1 MRQRADDVA
10 FVLGIILF
18 ISILSFLVFEE
29 AEVANDM
36 QIFPCGL
43 CPVKTLNKSEVMM
56 HIIRDHDT
64 DLSAIL

>member
-43 CPVKTLNKSEVMM
+43 CPVKTLN
-56 HIIRDHDT
+56 
-64 DLSAIL
+64 